1 MERQTVMPPR
11 VRLRGREAAC
21 LGSRGA
27 VMKAMLAAALL
38 GAFCIDAGSALLAQ
52 GADDVPV
59 QRDLRRERRLERRLQ
74 DSQPPAFDPNVTPD
88 NPDGVVGF
96 DGPPGLIDD
105 DVEESGP
112 MAPGSPAD
120 IDDD

>member
-1 MERQTVMPPR
+1 MRTMI
-11 VRLRGREAAC
+11 
-21 LGSRGA
+21 
-27 VMKAMLAAALL
+27 AAALL
-38 GAFCIDAGSALLAQ
+38 GAFCVDAGTGLPAQ
-52 GADDVPV
+52 TSDEVPI
-59 QRDLRRERRLERRLQ
+59 QRDLRREQRLDRRLQ
-74 DSQPPAFDPNVTPD
+74 DRGPPAVDPNVSPD

-96 DGPPGLIDD
+96 DGPPGLFDD

>member
-1 MERQTVMPPR
+1 MR
-11 VRLRGREAAC
+11 
-21 LGSRGA
+21 
-27 VMKAMLAAALL
+27 AMVAAALL
-38 GAFCIDAGSALLAQ
+38 GAVCTDAGAPLLAQ
-52 GADDVPV
+52 GAEEVPI

-74 DSQPPAFDPNVTPD
+74 QDGQSPPFESYVTPD

-96 DGPPGLIDD
+96 DGPPGLFDD
-105 DVEESGP
+105 NDVEESGP